1 MTTSNVLEGAGI
13 KIRYLVDGEA
23 SRGLGV
29 FEMTVQPGASVPPPH
44 SHTETEECVYVLE
57 GTLRYRVEQETR
69 DLGPGDLMV
78 TPKGS
83 VHYFTNTTMA
93 PVRALIIM
101 TPDIGAGYFR
111 EMFDIFGSGGP
122 PDLARV
128 QRVMNH
134 YKVVPARP

>member
-1 MTTSNVLEGAGI
+1 MTTINELEGAGI

-23 SRGLGV
+23 ARGLGV
-29 FEMTVQPGASVPPPH
+29 FEMTVQPGAGVPPPH

-69 DLGPGDLMV
+69 DLGPGDLMR

-83 VHYFTNTTMA
+83 VHYFTNTTTA

-101 TPDIGAGYFR
+101 TPDIGFGYFR
-111 EMFDIFGSGGP
+111 EMFEIFGTGGP
-122 PDLARV
+122 PDMARV
-128 QRVMNH
+128 QRVMNQ
-134 YKVVPARP
+134 YGVVSARH

>member
-1 MTTSNVLEGAGI
+1 MTTINELEGGGI

-23 SRGLGV
+23 SRGLGM
-29 FEMTVQPGASVPPPH
+29 FEMTVQPGAGVPPPH

-69 DLGPGDLMV
+69 DLGPGDLMR

-83 VHYFTNTTMA
+83 VHYFTNTTAA

-101 TPDIGAGYFR
+101 TPDIGPGYFR
-111 EMFDIFGSGGP
+111 EMFEIFGSGGP
-122 PDLARV
+122 PDMARV
-128 QRVMNH
+128 QRVMSQ
-134 YKVVPARP
+134 YKVVSARP

>member
-1 MTTSNVLEGAGI
+1 MTTSNELEGAGI

-23 SRGLGV
+23 SRGLGM
-29 FEMTVQPGASVPPPH
+29 FEMTVQPGAGVPPPH

-69 DLGPGDLMV
+69 DLGPGDLMR

-83 VHYFTNTTMA
+83 VHYFTNTTTA

-101 TPDIGAGYFR
+101 TPDIGIGYFR
-111 EMFDIFGSGGP
+111 EMFEIFGSGGP
-122 PDLARV
+122 PDMARV
-128 QRVMNH
+128 QRVMNQ
-134 YKVVPARP
+134 YKVVSARP